1 MESRVNYALVG
12 AFVLALSAAAI
23 AVLLWLAAGGP
34 RHSYTRYLLLM
45 NESVWALPPDAA
57 VRLNGVKVG
66 HVTDISLDPNN
77 PQEVRIVLDIIDGTP
92 IKTDTRATL
101 QMQGITGLAF
111 ISLTGG
117 SENAPPLTRKAGEPY
132 PVIPNTPSL
141 MQRLDVILTEV
152 GGSLTTVSKRLG
164 ILLNDRNME
173 HLSSTISNLDT
184 LSGRLAANSGRLGNT
199 LTQFDAT
206 LRDIRSSTSKLPG
219 LIDNMNRSVSKLPT
233 LIDKLDHSTQRFNSA
248 ADKVGAAAIAVQQ
261 ALPQVDSA
269 LQQLGDTADT
279 YRRLGEQLQHDPS
292 ALLYGPTPAKPGP
305 GE

>member
-34 RHSYTRYLLLM
+34 RHSYTRYLVLM
-45 NESVWALPPDAA
+45 SESVWALPPDAA

-66 HVTDISLDPNN
+66 HVTDISLDPKN
-77 PQEVRIVLDIIDGTP
+77 PQEVRIALDIIDGTP

-132 PVIPNTPSL
+132 PVIPSSPSL
-141 MQRLDVILTEV
+141 LQRLDVILTEV

-164 ILLNDRNME
+164 ILLSDRNME

-184 LSGRLAANSGRLGNT
+184 LSGTLAANSGRIGDS

-206 LRDIRSSTSKLPG
+206 LHEIRGSASKLPG
-219 LIDNMNRSVSKLPT
+219 LIDNVNRSVSKLPT
-233 LIDKLDHSTQRFNSA
+233 LIDNLNHSTQRFDGA
-248 ADKVGAAAIAVQQ
+248 ADKVGAAAIAIQQ

-279 YRRLGEQLQHDPS
+279 YRRLGERLQHDPS
-292 ALLYGPTPAKPGP
+292 ALLYGPMPAKPGP